1 MKTNKYLY
9 RVSLMMGFAALC
21 SLSSCG
27 EDDDSADTYKNTK
40 PMRVSKITQRNVDL
54 DTNES
59 FSTVYNFVYANN
71 GNLEKI
77 IYDGYRDGDYT
88 FSYESNKVTMKVSYG
103 KTYTYDLKDGN
114 VLRRED
120 QDQFTHSTYTT
131 LYDYDSN
138 GYLTMEKTYS
148 SGYER
153 VYSFIWENGN
163 MTKCTEYS
171 DGSYTINIT
180 YSNIPWPQN
189 FSMYLLV
196 YGDSDASDLF
206 LHPLGIWGKNPKYLP
221 SKNEIYDEYGN
232 LDRYSCTIDY
242 VMKEGLLTTM
252 QTRYIQYN
260 YTKFFDI
267 EWEEIPAK

>member
-1 MKTNKYLY
+1 M
-9 RVSLMMGFAALC
+9 
-21 SLSSCG
+21 
-27 EDDDSADTYKNTK
+27 
-40 PMRVSKITQRNVDL
+40 
-54 DTNES
+54 
-59 FSTVYNFVYANN
+59 
-71 GNLEKI
+71 
-77 IYDGYRDGDYT
+77 
-88 FSYESNKVTMKVSYG
+88 
-103 KTYTYDLKDGN
+103 
-114 VLRRED
+114 LRRED

-163 MTKCTEYS
+163 MTKSMEY
-171 DGSYTINIT
+171 GNTVGNCTINIT

-196 YGDSDASDLF
+196 YSDSDASDLF
-206 LHPLGIWGKNPKYLP
+206 LHPFGIWGKTPKYLP

-232 LDRYSCTIDY
+232 LGFYSCTIDY
-242 VMKEGLLTTM
+242 VMKEGLISTM
-252 QTRYIQYN
+252 QINSIKKDHHTK
-260 YTKFFDI
+260 YTKYFDI